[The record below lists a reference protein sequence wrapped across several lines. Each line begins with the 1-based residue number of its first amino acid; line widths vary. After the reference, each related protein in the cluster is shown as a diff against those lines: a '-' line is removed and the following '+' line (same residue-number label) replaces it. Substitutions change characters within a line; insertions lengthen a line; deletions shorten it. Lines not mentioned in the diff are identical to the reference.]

1 MSVAELCIRDV
12 VWATP
17 KTTIAQAAELM
28 RRHHIGDVVVVDR
41 EDRTPAPLGIVT
53 DRDIV
58 IEIVAKGID
67 PSAVTVGDLATGKVE
82 VIEEDA
88 TKEEA
93 LRRMSA
99 SAVRRLPV
107 VNRNGGLVGII
118 SIDDLLPRLALE
130 IGSVAQLSQ
139 RTRGAEARRRK

>member
-1 MSVAELCIRDV
+1 
-12 VWATP
+12 
-17 KTTIAQAAELM
+17 M

-41 EDRTPAPLGIVT
+41 EDRAPAPLGIVT

-58 IEIVAKGID
+58 IEIVAKGLD
-67 PSAVTVGDLATGKVE
+67 PSAVTVGDLVTGTVE
-82 VIEEDA
+82 VIEEGASNED
-88 TKEEA
+88 A
-93 LRRMSA
+93 LRRMSE
-99 SAVRRLPV
+99 SAVHRLPV

-130 IGSVAQLSQ
+130 IGAVAQLSQ